1 MDEQLDYIL
10 DRVDRNEQ
18 LRSDY
23 IARAE
28 RNVEMWKL
36 NPGFTKPLD
45 DALLKGH
52 EQVILPIPFNTVTMA
67 QRLLSSTPRVDVIPA
82 DTQDSQSD
90 EYAGQCEKWLTA
102 MWKQVNRQQ
111 HTNVLANNVWYSLVY
126 GKHAFDVRWIREQ
139 LPAAVR
145 KTAFPISIRALRPT
159 DVGCVQGPYD
169 TEMAYH
175 RYETSLLDVVRRWPE
190 LKNANRTS
198 KMGSL
203 VENMRVNDGKT
214 EDQTV
219 CVIDY
224 WDTDPDTGKKFNAVL
239 VEDEYAKPYKVTSY
253 PFIPIISGRGDFA
266 VGLGDEYDGLS
277 ILHSIDGLWQ
287 YRCRLAS
294 QLATGLMW
302 YFWPH
307 FLLENENNVEF
318 EDFDLLPGGQNPG
331 NDEPQCAACG
341 DGCSALGLCFTA
353 KHLLRHH
360 VWHGSSRLEGWLW
373 GGIAL

>member
-18 LRSDY
+18 LRADY

-52 EQVILPIPFNTVTMA
+52 EQVILPTPYNTVNMA

-82 DTQDSQSD
+82 DVADSKSD

-111 HTNVLANNVWYSLVY
+111 HTNVLSNNIWYSLVY
-126 GKHAFDVRWIREQ
+126 GKHAFDVRWIRDQ
-139 LPAAVR
+139 LPQAVR

-159 DVGCVQGPYD
+159 DVGAVQGPYD

-175 RYETSLLDVVRRWPE
+175 RYETSLLDVIRRWPE
-190 LKNANRTS
+190 LKNAKATS
-198 KMGSL
+198 KLGGL
-203 VENMRVNDGKT
+203 LHNMRVNDGKT
-214 EDQTV
+214 EDQPV

-224 WDTDPDTGKKFNAVL
+224 WDTDPDDGRKFNAVL

-253 PFIPIISGRGDFA
+253 PFIPIITGRGDFA

-307 FLLENENNVEF
+307 FLLENENNIEF
-318 EDFDLLPGGQNPG
+318 EDFDLLPGGQNPVPAG
-331 NDEPQCAACG
+331 TKVHQVTMNPNVPLA
-341 DGCSALGLCFTA
+341 
-353 KHLLRHH
+353 
-360 VWHGSSRLEGWLW
+360 
-373 GGIAL
+373 